1 MITLTL
7 QQYVIYAGNLLKCMW
22 QRATIMQG
30 KLKSFEGISQ
40 IALSQA
46 SEKMQEL
53 IDDSLTLEME
63 TCMDYEDGFPHETYW
78 LEINIYIEKY
88 KIQPWQLYN
97 QMKNNVGNGNYA
109 AFFRWY
115 AQGVEA
121 EIKTLETWAQEVRI

>member
-40 IALSQA
+40 IALAQA
-46 SEKMQEL
+46 HGKMQEL
-53 IDDSLTLEME
+53 IEDSLTLEME
-63 TCMDYEDGFPHETYW
+63 TCMDYKDGFPHETYW